1 MAVEPSG
8 YAGPLDR
15 TLGLVVTEA
24 SDREVVAE
32 IEVTAKLMQAYG
44 IVHGGVYCA
53 INETVCSM
61 GAALTVGLEHQV
73 VGVSNHTRFIR
84 AVREGRLTARARPVD
99 RVGDHVTWQ
108 ATITDDRGRV
118 AAEGTVNLLR
128 LTPQGAPDSAT
139 GRAAGSSAAG

>member
-1 MAVEPSG
+1 MAEDPSG

-15 TLGLVVTEA
+15 TLGLRVVEA

-32 IEVTAKLMQAYG
+32 IEVTGRLMQAYG

-61 GAALTVGLEHQV
+61 GAALTVGLEHRV
-73 VGVSNHTRFIR
+73 VGISNHTRFMR

-108 ATITDDRGRV
+108 ATITDDKGRV

-128 LTPQGAPDSAT
+128 LTPQGPPGPEG
-139 GRAAGSSAAG
+139 GRAARSPAAG

>member
-15 TLGLVVTEA
+15 TLGLRVVEA

-32 IEVTAKLMQAYG
+32 IEVTDGLMQAYG

-61 GAALTVGLEHQV
+61 GAALTVGLEHRV
-73 VGVSNHTRFIR
+73 VGISNHTRFIR

-108 ATITDDRGRV
+108 AAITDDEGRL

-128 LTPQGAPDSAT
+128 LTPQAPRPAG
-139 GRAAGSSAAG
+139 GRAAGSPAAG

>member
-1 MAVEPSG
+1 MAVDPSG

-32 IEVTAKLMQAYG
+32 IEVTGELMQAYG

-99 RVGDHVTWQ
+99 RVGDHLTWQ
-108 ATITDDRGRV
+108 ATITDGTGRV

-128 LTPQGAPDSAT
+128 LTPQGAPEPAT
-139 GRAAGSSAAG
+139 GRAADSSASD